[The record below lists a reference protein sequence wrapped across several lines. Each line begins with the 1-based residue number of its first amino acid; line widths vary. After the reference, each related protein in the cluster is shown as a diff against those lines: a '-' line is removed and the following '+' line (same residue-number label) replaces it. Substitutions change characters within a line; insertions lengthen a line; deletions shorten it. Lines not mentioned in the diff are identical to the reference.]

1 MRKKARLIGIR
12 DTVIH
17 GQTVPVR
24 VFSSPFEPT
33 FDFETTSS
41 RACAASATELQQIK
55 REYAAFVKARR
66 LWLTSEYEDPL
77 FPDTLPGFLVAR
89 WHLVNE
95 VSFSL

>member
-1 MRKKARLIGIR
+1 MKLVSHAKNMKGQSLMKISIKAILFLGTQNSKNNMFWIRIVKRNLQLTMRKKARLIGIR

-41 RACAASATELQQIK
+41 RACAASAT
-55 REYAAFVKARR
+55 
-66 LWLTSEYEDPL
+66 
-77 FPDTLPGFLVAR
+77 
-89 WHLVNE
+89 
-95 VSFSL
+95 